1 MSGFRHARTTP
12 VAVCL
17 STRRR
22 PCWATH
28 SGWGAERGWFLFAAQ
43 VHNKTPSKIIAAV
56 FQESRTLWLRQA
68 GGEEGKEPT
77 CGYIPCAA
85 VPNESARQAFLS
97 LLLGSAFPKV

>member
-1 MSGFRHARTTP
+1 M
-12 VAVCL
+12 CL

-28 SGWGAERGWFLFAAQ
+28 SGWGAEWGQWLWGQGWFLFAAQ
-43 VHNKTPSKIIAAV
+43 VRNKTPKIIAAV
-56 FQESRTLWLRQA
+56 FQQSRTLWLRQA

-85 VPNESARQAFLS
+85 VPNESARQALLS
-97 LLLGSAFPKV
+97 LLPGSAFPEV